1 MLGFL
6 LLSISLNA
14 LLTSPSSCSVL
25 EKFEDLKRNNFDFV
39 IIGGGAAGNA
49 VANRLTEN
57 PNHHVLVLEAGGT
70 NENVLLSMV
79 PDFCPRN
86 VESANDWNYT
96 AQVGPAVNRV
106 IEVPR
111 GFILGGSTSINCMAY
126 TRGTKEDWDRYA
138 HVTGDL
144 GWSWDNVQ
152 PYIRKNERFTP
163 PVDGH
168 DTTGEFDP
176 SVHGFDGI
184 NSVTLSGFRTQLDTR
199 VIRAAKAFG
208 NDSEFRFVLDMN
220 SGIALGIG
228 FGQST
233 VLNGARS
240 SSATSYLGPQFINR
254 PNLHILLH
262 AHVTRILSDKTVHN
276 RPSFTGVELSQDSG
290 KTLHT
295 VKASKE
301 VILSAG
307 TIATPQILMN
317 SGIGDTRT
325 LTKFG
330 IRTLQNLPS
339 VGRNLSEQPMVWLSW
354 SVTANDTESEAQRNA
369 TLAAEQLKQWNETPR
384 SGPLVN
390 APGLDLGWVR
400 IPANA
405 SIFKTFKDPSPGP
418 NTAHIELMIAN
429 GVDFPSP
436 DPAMNLIGIVPNLLS
451 PISRGFITL
460 NTSNPFDY
468 PLINF
473 NFFDSEFDLFALRE
487 GIRSARRFMA
497 HPSFEGFLISETGAA
512 NATTDDELDEFI
524 KATVGGAL
532 HPIGTAMMSPRDAD
546 WGVVDPDLRVKG
558 VDRLR
563 VVDAS
568 VLPYL
573 PAGHTQAP
581 TYIVAERASDLIKAA
596 WS

>member
-1 MLGFL
+1 MLWL
-6 LLSISLNA
+6 LLLPISLNV
-14 LLTSPSSCSVL
+14 LLSSCSLL
-25 EKFEDLKRNNFDFV
+25 EKFEDLKQSDFDFV

-49 VANRLTEN
+49 VANRLTED

-86 VESANDWNYT
+86 VETANDWNYT
-96 AQVGPAVNRV
+96 AQMGPVVNRE

-111 GFILGGSTSINCMAY
+111 GFILGGSTSINCMVY

-138 HVTGDL
+138 HVTGDP
-144 GWSWDNVQ
+144 GWSWDSVQ

-220 SGIALGIG
+220 SGIDLGIG

-233 VLNGARS
+233 VLNGTRS

-254 PNLHILLH
+254 PNLHVLLH
-262 AHVTRILSDKTVHN
+262 AHVTRILSDKTTHN

-290 KTLHT
+290 KTFHT

-330 IRTLQNLPS
+330 IRTLRNLPS
-339 VGRNLSEQPMVWLSW
+339 VGKNLSEQPMLGLSW

-390 APGLDLGWVR
+390 APTLDMGWVR
-400 IPANA
+400 VPANA
-405 SIFKTFKDPSPGP
+405 SIFKKFKDPSPGP
-418 NTAHIELMIAN
+418 NTAHIEIQFSN
-429 GVDFPSP
+429 TVDFGPP
-436 DPAMNLIGIVPNLLS
+436 DVNLIGVVPTLLS

-468 PLINF
+468 PIINF

-487 GIRSARRFMA
+487 GIQSARRFMS

-512 NATTDDELDEFI
+512 NATTDDELDELI
-524 KATVGGAL
+524 KATVEGAL
-532 HPIGTAMMSPRDAD
+532 HPIGTAMMSPRGAD